1 VTRFRGARAR
11 KDRST
16 GQTLVEFALVFPMF
30 FVLFLGVIEFAF
42 SFNAIL
48 AVNFAARNAALAA
61 AEAGG
66 ASGADCVVLGGI
78 EGDVSAPANHN
89 HILRVEIYRAKS
101 NGDDYET
108 PLTTKT
114 VYTRNLSVPIPCTR
128 PDLSTFLSYYTRTS
142 NGYPEASRCNIMAG
156 CPWATGGGSHT
167 GIDHLGVRIFYDHP
181 FVTPLRTF
189 VGSGNGITFD
199 RSNVMRME
207 PIL

>member
-1 VTRFRGARAR
+1 MTVLRRGKNR

-16 GQTLVEFALVFPMF
+16 GQSLVEFALVFPMF
-30 FVLFLGVIEFAF
+30 FILFLGVIEFAF

-61 AEAGG
+61 AEAG
-66 ASGADCVVLGGI
+66 ATTGADCVILGGI
-78 EGDVSAPANHN
+78 EGDVAAPANRTK
-89 HILRVEIYRAKS
+89 ILRVEIYRAKS
-101 NGDDYET
+101 NGDDYD
-108 PLTTKT
+108 TTTRT
-114 VYTRNLSVPIPCTR
+114 VWTRNLSVAVNCTR
-128 PDLSTFLSYYTRTS
+128 PDLTTFPIYYTRTS
-142 NGYPEASRCNIMAG
+142 NLYPETSRCNIMAG
-156 CPWATGGGSHT
+156 CPGAAGGGNHT
-167 GIDHLGVRIFYDHP
+167 GIDHVGVRIFYDHA

>member
-1 VTRFRGARAR
+1 VTVLRRR
-11 KDRST
+11 KRRQDSST

-30 FVLFLGVIEFAF
+30 FILFLGVIEFAF

-48 AVNFAARNAALAA
+48 AVNYASRNAALAA
-61 AEAGG
+61 AEAGATG
-66 ASGADCVVLGGI
+66 GADCVILGGI
-78 EGDVSAPANHN
+78 ESDVAAPANHAR
-89 HILRVEIYRAKS
+89 IVRVEIYRAKS
-101 NGDDYET
+101 NGDDYSVG
-108 PLTTKT
+108 TKT
-114 VYTRNLSVPIPCTR
+114 VYTRNLSVAVNCTR
-128 PDLSTFLSYYTRTS
+128 PDLTTTPIYYSLTS
-142 NGYPEASRCNIMAG
+142 DGYPETSRCNIMAG

-167 GIDHLGVRIFYDHP
+167 GIDHVGVRIFYDHA